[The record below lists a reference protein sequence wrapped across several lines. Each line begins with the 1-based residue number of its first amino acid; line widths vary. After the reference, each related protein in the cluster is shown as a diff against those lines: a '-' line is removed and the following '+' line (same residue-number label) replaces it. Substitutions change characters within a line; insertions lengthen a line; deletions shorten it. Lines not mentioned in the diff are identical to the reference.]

1 MMARLNIADWIECT
15 EVEGPGKRFALWVQG
30 CLLRCHDCCNP
41 HMFDMSP
48 RNIIEADQVL
58 KWICIA
64 KDKHDIEGVTFLGGE
79 PMLQAKGLSVVACE
93 CKKIGLSVVVFT
105 GYTLD
110 YLTAKNPM
118 PGVSELLSTV
128 DILVDGAFVSSK
140 PESQRNWAGS
150 TNQKFHYLTDRYQ
163 PGIEFDSKYP
173 HGFELRLFEDGTL
186 KTNGWPSGDI
196 LSGFSDDDI
205 SNIERKGGK

>member
-110 YLTAKNPM
+110 KH
-118 PGVSELLSTV
+118 LLFST
-128 DILVDGAFVSSK
+128 
-140 PESQRNWAGS
+140 
-150 TNQKFHYLTDRYQ
+150 
-163 PGIEFDSKYP
+163 
-173 HGFELRLFEDGTL
+173 
-186 KTNGWPSGDI
+186 
-196 LSGFSDDDI
+196 
-205 SNIERKGGK
+205 